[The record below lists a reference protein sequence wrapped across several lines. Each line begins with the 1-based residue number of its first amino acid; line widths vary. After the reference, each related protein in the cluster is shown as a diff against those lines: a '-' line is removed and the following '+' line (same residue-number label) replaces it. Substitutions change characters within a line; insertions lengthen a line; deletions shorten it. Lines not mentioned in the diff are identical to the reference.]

1 MNYKYNRYSLITALT
16 LSLTLLGGC
25 SSDSNDNTDTPAA
38 DEGAGAGVG
47 GNVPADEDVSGNDTT
62 DEGGDLPVQSEI
74 RTIDIDATA
83 GGYGTDPDDPANKWT
98 YFNLDT
104 AQVMELSDEEAEH
117 STQWHMAFKR
127 VGVKVNGGA
136 SGPGTSEAAV
146 IDAQLGFYDDQ
157 GEPDVTV
164 FTAAS
169 AESEISALERAVD
182 SSTLAFSSDSHTA
195 ALGSDG
201 LDQSANWWLYDPS
214 VHSVNA
220 NTEAWYI
227 VRSSSGESY
236 AKLHVTDIVMAE
248 KQISVEMFV
257 QAQGESTFS
266 AAPVVWTAVIGSDD
280 GSVCYDFDQLMQVA
294 CEDSADTW
302 DIQFEVTGG
311 GRSWNAWVNGGDI
324 RGAGIEGAVFGPLTT
339 VAQEEFDTASAVP
352 TWFTDESGGVFEESS
367 WYAYSLEGN
376 NRIWPNYRVYGVD
389 TGETKYKLQIL
400 SYYDAAGTSG
410 ALTFRYA
417 PMD

>member
-1 MNYKYNRYSLITALT
+1 MIYKNNRYSLITALT
-16 LSLTLLGGC
+16 LSLTFLGAC
-25 SSDSNDNTDTPAA
+25 SSDNSDNNDMPAA
-38 DEGAGAGVG
+38 DEGTDAGELIDEGVSGSDTVDEGVG
-47 GNVPADEDVSGNDTT
+47 F
-62 DEGGDLPVQSEI
+62 PVESEI
-74 RTIDIDATA
+74 KTIDIDATA
-83 GGYGTDPDDPANKWT
+83 GGYGTALDDPANKWT

-104 AQVMELSDEEAEH
+104 GQVMEISDEEAEQ

-136 SGPGTSEAAV
+136 SGPGTAEAAV
-146 IDAQLGFYDDQ
+146 IDAQLRFYDEQ
-157 GEPDVTV
+157 GEPEASV
-164 FTAAS
+164 FTTAS
-169 AESEISALERAVD
+169 AESEMSALVRTVD
-182 SSTLAFSSDSHTA
+182 SSALTFSSDSDTA
-195 ALGSDG
+195 ALVSDG
-201 LDQSANWWLYDPS
+201 LDQSASWWLYDPS

-220 NTEAWYI
+220 NSEAWYI

-236 AKLHVTDIVMAE
+236 AKLHVTDIVTAE

-266 AAPVVWTAVIGSDD
+266 AAPVVWTAIIGGDD
-280 GSVCYDFDQLMQVA
+280 GSVCYDFDQLMQVG
-294 CEDSADTW
+294 CEDSADAW
-302 DIQFEVTGG
+302 DVQFEVTGS

-339 VAQEEFDTASAVP
+339 VAQEDFDTASKVP

-389 TGETKYKLQIL
+389 TGESKYKLQIL

-410 ALTFRYA
+410 ALTLRYA
-417 PMD
+417 SMD